1 MTYLL
6 ALLVALVGA
15 ALGFA
20 LGATA
25 AGLLAP
31 VFGITSFEGAA
42 GYFSVFIG
50 GPIGALAGLVLG
62 AVLVLRRAGHRSA
75 GAMAGRVVLVLVGAI
90 GLAAAGVGA
99 FWLMRPLTNANG
111 PAPQLVFEIR
121 LPPGAA
127 PPAPGDA
134 VELQTSENR
143 MPAILAAARHDDGR
157 DVLAGSVEIY
167 YRTWRRTLV
176 LRMPDKT
183 DVLFDLSLGL
193 TPDHTKTFTAWRR
206 ADYIA
211 HPGDDQ
217 VRRTSPADAYEL
229 RYRVAWAGED

>member
-62 AVLVLRRAGHRSA
+62 ALLVLRRAGQRSA
-75 GAMAGRVVLVLVGAI
+75 GAMAGGVVFVLVGAI
-90 GLAAAGVGA
+90 GLAAAGLGA

-111 PAPQLVFEIR
+111 PPPQLVFEIR

-127 PPAPGDA
+127 PPTARDA

-143 MPAILAAARHDDGR
+143 MPAILVAAHRDDGR

-167 YRTWRRTLV
+167 YRTWRRTVV

-193 TPDHTKTFTAWRR
+193 TPDRTRTFTAWRR

-211 HPGDDQ
+211 RPGDDQ
-217 VRRTSPADAYEL
+217 ARRTTPADVYEI
-229 RYRVAWAGED
+229 RYRVEWAGED

>member
-50 GPIGALAGLVLG
+50 GPIGALAGLLLG
-62 AVLVLRRAGHRSA
+62 ALLVLRRAGQRSA
-75 GAMAGRVVLVLVGAI
+75 GAMVGGVVFVLVGAI
-90 GLAAAGVGA
+90 GLAAAGLGA

-111 PAPQLVFEIR
+111 PPPQLVFEIR
-121 LPPGAA
+121 LSPGAA
-127 PPAPGDA
+127 PPVDRDA

-143 MPAILAAARHDDGR
+143 MPANLAAAHRDDGR
-157 DVLAGSVEIY
+157 DILAGSVEIY
-167 YRTWRRTLV
+167 YRTWRRMLV

-193 TPDHTKTFTAWRR
+193 TPEHTKTFTAWRR

-211 HPGDDQ
+211 RPGDDQ
-217 VRRTSPADAYEL
+217 VQRATPADAYEL
-229 RYRVAWAGED
+229 RYRVEWAGED

>member
-62 AVLVLRRAGHRSA
+62 ALLVLRRGGQRSA
-75 GAMAGRVVLVLVGAI
+75 GAMAGGVVFVLVGAI
-90 GLAAAGVGA
+90 GLAAAGLGA

-111 PAPQLVFEIR
+111 PPPQLVFEIR

-127 PPAPGDA
+127 PPADRDA

-143 MPAILAAARHDDGR
+143 MPANLAAAQRDDGR

-193 TPDHTKTFTAWRR
+193 TPDHTRTFTAWRR

-211 HPGDDQ
+211 RPGDDP
-217 VRRTSPADAYEL
+217 VRRATPADAYEL
-229 RYRVAWAGED
+229 RYRVEWAGED

>member
-20 LGATA
+20 LGATV

-50 GPIGALAGLVLG
+50 GPIGALVGLVLG
-62 AVLVLRRAGHRSA
+62 ALLVLRRGGQRSA
-75 GAMAGRVVLVLVGAI
+75 GAMAGGVAFVLVGAI
-90 GLAAAGVGA
+90 GLAAAGLGA

-111 PAPQLVFEIR
+111 PPPQLVFEIR

-127 PPAPGDA
+127 PPSDRDA

-143 MPAILAAARHDDGR
+143 MPANLAAARRDGDR
-157 DVLAGSVEIY
+157 DILAGSVEIY

-183 DVLFDLSLGL
+183 DVLFDVSLGL
-193 TPDHTKTFTAWRR
+193 TPDPIKTFTAWRR

-211 HPGDDQ
+211 RPGDDP
-217 VRRTSPADAYEL
+217 VRRTTPADAYEL
-229 RYRVAWAGED
+229 RYRVEWAGED